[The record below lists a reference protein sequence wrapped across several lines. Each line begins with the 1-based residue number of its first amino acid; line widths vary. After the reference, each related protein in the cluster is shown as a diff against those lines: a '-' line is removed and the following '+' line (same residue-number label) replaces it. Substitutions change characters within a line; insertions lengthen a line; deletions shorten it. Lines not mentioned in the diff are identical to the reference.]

1 MGLTRKLLKSM
12 GIEDEK
18 IDQIIEAHTETTDA
32 LKNERDEYRAD
43 AEALP
48 AVRDELEKL
57 KAKPGDGFKA
67 KYEQEHSD
75 FEAYKAQVEEE
86 RATREKAGLYRAVL
100 QEAGVDSKRIESVMR
115 VADLSAISV
124 KDGAIEDREKVLEAV
139 KTDWADFIP
148 QVSTKPAAVTTPPA
162 NSGGEKEPQ
171 SLAEALR
178 LRYQK

>member
-1 MGLTRKLLKSM
+1 MEKHGTHQKALEVHGHR
-12 GIEDEK
+12 GREDRP
-18 IDQIIEAHTETTDA
+18 DHRGPH
-32 LKNERDEYRAD
+32 RDHRRAEEG
-43 AEALP
+43 A
-48 AVRDELEKL
+48 RRELEKL

-124 KDGAIEDREKVLEAV
+124 KDGAIEDRDKVLETV

-148 QVSTKPAAVTTPPA
+148 QVATKPAAVTTPPA
-162 NSGGEKEPQ
+162 NAGGDKEPQ